1 MTCPAP
7 GRPASTSAASPA
19 ESRWCSATRS
29 PPRARAWAIARRMP
43 RDAPV
48 TRMARLSTPHDLTA
62 YAERGDRQPISAF
75 PCRPLLALMS
85 ATNRV
90 DQGSLG
96 EERVAGIGKA
106 ITGARVVPV
115 EGEPIDGGTVMI
127 EAGKIVPIWG
137 PGFAGPHHVQ
147 GVDPGCQP
155 VLPGFSD
162 APPPLCTA

>member
-29 PPRARAWAIARRMP
+29 PPRAKASAIARPMP

-115 EGEPIDGGTVMI
+115 EGEPIDGGTVII
-127 EAGKIVPIWG
+127 EAGKVLRTGG
-137 PGFAGPHHVQ
+137 PGVAGPDELEGDGPGGHV
-147 GVDPGCQP
+147 G
-155 VLPGFSD
+155 
-162 APPPLCTA
+162 PP

>member
-1 MTCPAP
+1 MLPPPPA
-7 GRPASTSAASPA
+7 GIMCCTAHRP
-19 ESRWCSATRS
+19 
-29 PPRARAWAIARRMP
+29 PPRAKAAVIARLIARH
-43 RDAPV
+43 APV
-48 TRMARLSTPHDLTA
+48 TRMARLSPPHALTA

-115 EGEPIDGGTVMI
+115 EGEPIDGGTVII
-127 EAGKIVPIWG
+127 EAGKVLRTGG
-137 PGFAGPHHVQ
+137 PGVAGPDELEGDGPGGHV
-147 GVDPGCQP
+147 G
-155 VLPGFSD
+155 
-162 APPPLCTA
+162 PP